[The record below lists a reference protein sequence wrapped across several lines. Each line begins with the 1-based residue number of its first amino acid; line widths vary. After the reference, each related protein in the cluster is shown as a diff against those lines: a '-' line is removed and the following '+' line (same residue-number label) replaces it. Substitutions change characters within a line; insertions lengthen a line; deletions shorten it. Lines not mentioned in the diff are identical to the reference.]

1 MTLEGLNQLSQ
12 AEFTQTL
19 GAIFEHSPWVA
30 EQAWPARPF
39 ASVEALHTV
48 MVEQVQQA
56 SHQAQLSLICAHP
69 DLGSRAKM
77 ADASV
82 KEQAGAGLNQL
93 TPDEFLQITRLNRE
107 YTGRFGFPFIFAVK
121 GRSKLDVLASMQARL
136 GNNPEAEFMT
146 ALEQIYR
153 IALFRLQDAIK
164 E

>member
-30 EQAWPARPF
+30 KQAWPARPF

-93 TPDEFLQITRLNRE
+93 TPDEFAQISRLNHE
-107 YTGRFGFPFIFAVK
+107 YTKRFGFPFIFAVK

-136 GNNPEAEFMT
+136 NNDAEAEFGT
-146 ALEQIYR
+146 ALEQIYT
-153 IALFRLQDAIK
+153 IAWFRLQALLA
-164 E
+164 